1 MMEVI
6 TMNPIRIRSKVPIA
20 IITVALLA
28 FSSAYAAYAQTQ
40 AEQLSELFREAIH
53 KVRPAV
59 VSISA
64 EKTVKQ
70 QAKAPKGYDME
81 DMPDVFKRFF
91 GDEFFRNNP
100 NMDPRRDW
108 QGSGVIISPEGD
120 ILTNNHV
127 VADAD
132 KLTVKLDDGKTVE
145 VDMASV
151 KADPGSDLAIF
162 KLKDSGTYS
171 FAKLGDSDALQVGD
185 WVLAIGS
192 PFGLNQTVTE
202 GIVSA
207 KGRTSSD
214 VQIGGADFFVKD
226 YIQTSAAINPGN
238 SGGPL
243 INLKG
248 EVIGVNNAIQT
259 AGAVGNIGIGFAI
272 PSNLAN
278 TVIESLKKFGEVKRG
293 YVGVMLKPLESND
306 ISKWYKQEFGIDQG
320 VFVESVIPGSPAEKA
335 GLKEGDVII
344 LFNSQKIINPGQ
356 MINMVSALPPGT
368 SVEMTIL
375 RKGKKMDINLTLAQ
389 RTADIALSQAQK
401 YLGVAVETLTP
412 ELAEKLGYKNDMK
425 GVVVVEVEPG
435 SSAAQ
440 VDIQPND
447 VITEVNMNGDPV
459 TSSSQFEKVISDSIN
474 AMKEKGE
481 KDHLI
486 LLHIFRAGNQY
497 PDKWVAPTIRITD
510 EKKDEKKENK
520 SEEK

>member
-1 MMEVI
+1 
-6 TMNPIRIRSKVPIA
+6 MNPIRIRSKVTIA
-20 IITVALLA
+20 ITTIAVLT
-28 FSSAYAAYAQTQ
+28 FSTAYTAYAQTQ
-40 AEQLSELFREAIH
+40 AEQLSELFRDAIH
-53 KVRPAV
+53 KVKPAV

-70 QAKAPKGYDME
+70 QTKIPKEYNME
-81 DMPDVFKRFF
+81 DMPDIFKRFF
-91 GDEFFRNNP
+91 GDEFFRNSP
-100 NMDPRRDW
+100 YRDPKRDW
-108 QGSGVIISPEGD
+108 QGSGVIISPEGEV
-120 ILTNNHV
+120 LTNNHV

-132 KLTVKLDDGKTVE
+132 TLTVKLDDGKSVE
-145 VDMASV
+145 VDMESV

-162 KLKDSGTYS
+162 KLKDGGNYP

-192 PFGLNQTVTE
+192 PFGLTQTVTE

-214 VQIGGADFFVKD
+214 VQIGGEEFFVKD

-243 INLKG
+243 VNLKG

-259 AGAVGNIGIGFAI
+259 AGAMGNIGIGFAI

-293 YVGVMLKPLESND
+293 FIGVQLMPLESND
-306 ISKWYKQEFGIDQG
+306 LAKWYKQEFGIDQG
-320 VFVESVIPGSPAEKA
+320 VFVKSVIPGSPAEKA
-335 GLKEGDVII
+335 GFKEGDVII
-344 LFNSQKIINPGQ
+344 LFNGQKIVDRGQ

-368 SVEMTIL
+368 SVDITVL
-375 RKGKKMDINLTLAQ
+375 RKGKKMDITLTLAQ
-389 RTADIALSQAQK
+389 RTADIALTLAQK
-401 YLGVAVETLTP
+401 YLGISVETLTP
-412 ELAEKLGYKNDMK
+412 ELAEKFGYKKDMK
-425 GVVVVEVEPG
+425 GVIVVDVEPG

-440 VDIQPND
+440 VDIQPKD

-459 TSSSQFEKVISDSIN
+459 NSDSQFEKVISDTVA

-497 PDKWVAPTIRITD
+497 PDKWVAPTLRITEDKKDKD
-510 EKKDEKKENK
+510 EKKDSS